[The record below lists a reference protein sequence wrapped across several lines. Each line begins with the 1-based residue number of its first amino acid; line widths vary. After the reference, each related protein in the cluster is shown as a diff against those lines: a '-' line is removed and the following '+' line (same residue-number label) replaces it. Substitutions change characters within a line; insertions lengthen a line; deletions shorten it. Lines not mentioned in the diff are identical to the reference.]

1 MTSYRIHWSD
11 RERLRLIAERMT
23 QDMAASVAGQELD
36 DAFRK
41 VTMSGALRVAIRN
54 LAKELGIVVDETDV
68 KQREKGKGKAGR
80 ADRARP
86 YGAAERER
94 EQEQKRARE
103 LREARRE
110 ELRPDKGL
118 LDLDGL
124 EGLNDPD
131 EEEDER

>member
-23 QDMAASVAGQELD
+23 QDMAASVAGQDLD

-54 LAKELGIVVDETDV
+54 LAKELGIVVDETDTRP
-68 KQREKGKGKAGR
+68 KKAGR
-80 ADRARP
+80 ADRADRARP
-86 YGAAERER
+86 HGAAERER
-94 EQEQKRARE
+94 ELEQKRAKE

-124 EGLNDPD
+124 EPYPD
-131 EEEDER
+131 LEEEENLE